1 MSEGAFYFIL
11 AMIGAAFVVV
21 LIEWLYRRF
30 DPSPDEEAK
39 KEHEALMKE
48 IRRHKDE

>member
-1 MSEGAFYFIL
+1 MAEGKMWFIL
-11 AMIGAAFVVV
+11 AILLAAFVVM

-30 DPSPDEEAK
+30 DPSQDEQAK

-48 IRRHKDE
+48 IRRHKNE